1 MTSEVPATECGQ
13 YRDELIRLA
22 WGDLEASGVS
32 ATLDGHLACCA
43 GCRQRLAEWREL
55 AGSMSAALRPEPLP
69 NSLTRRLQQELNS
82 RTLPPV
88 RLSLRPL
95 SVVGAAAAAGLLVAL
110 LIPSQPV
117 SRPEPVVQSD
127 EDAAA
132 IAVAIGLLQWGDPLE
147 YSIDRVSTTLDS
159 IEQTMKREVGGDSLL
174 PWAPEDDWDAPPA
187 PTPAPPTPPRRHSEG
202 AQRPKNLVTNTLAF
216 GALLPDPPLRSG

>member
-1 MTSEVPATECGQ
+1 MTSEPPAAECGQ

-22 WGDLEASGVS
+22 WGDLKASGVS
-32 ATLDGHLACCA
+32 ATLDAHLASCVD
-43 GCRQRLAEWREL
+43 CRQRLAQWREL
-55 AGSMSAALRPEPLP
+55 AGWMSAALRPEPLP
-69 NSLTRRLQQELNS
+69 NNLTRRVQQELNR

-88 RLSLRPL
+88 ARSRWPL

-110 LIPSQPV
+110 VIPSPPL
-117 SRPEPVVQSD
+117 SRPGPFVQSD

-132 IAVAIGLLQWGDPLE
+132 IAGAIGLLQWGGPLE
-147 YSIDRVSTTLDS
+147 YSIDRASTTLDS
-159 IEQTMKREVGGDSLL
+159 IERTMKREAGGDSLL

-187 PTPAPPTPPRRHSEG
+187 RTPAPPRGHSEG

-216 GALLPDPPLRSG
+216 GASLPDPALRSG